1 MKNLKKM
8 NCNILK
14 KIVYI
19 VYKVGSQYVAHRV
32 IEIKKEDGNVSYRTK
47 GDNNNAPDSKYVES
61 EQIIGV
67 YVRHI
72 KYVGFPS
79 VWLNDYFSHEEAVV
93 ETK

>member
-1 MKNLKKM
+1 MENIEKNS
-8 NCNILK
+8 I
-14 KIVYI
+14 I

-32 IEIKKEDGNVSYRTK
+32 VEIKKEDGNVSYRTK